1 MHIFKKFRRS
11 NNSRRRQSRWRFGT
25 KSAKNFENRTVN
37 VGHRELDFGPET
49 EVTDASNEEA
59 EVQIEFVDNTIKS
72 SKYTILT
79 FLPK

>member
-1 MHIFKKFRRS
+1 MHIFKKFRGS

-37 VGHRELDFGPET
+37 VGHRELDFGLET
-49 EVTDASNEEA
+49 EVTDEA
-59 EVQIEFVDNTIKS
+59 EAQIEFVDNTIKS

>member
-1 MHIFKKFRRS
+1 MHIFKRFRGS

-37 VGHRELDFGPET
+37 VGHHELDFGPET
-49 EVTDASNEEA
+49 EVTDEA